1 MDEEAAFEV
10 FEPATGRRMKVYA
23 SGRIEG
29 FPPGYSAIIN
39 RIPLL
44 TNRCVAEAL
53 DAKRAERGIADL
65 R

>member
-1 MDEEAAFEV
+1 MLEEEAAFEV
-10 FEPATGRRMKVYA
+10 FDPATGNRMKVYA

-44 TNRCVAEAL
+44 TNRRIAEAL
-53 DAKRAERGIADL
+53 NGERA
-65 R
+65 